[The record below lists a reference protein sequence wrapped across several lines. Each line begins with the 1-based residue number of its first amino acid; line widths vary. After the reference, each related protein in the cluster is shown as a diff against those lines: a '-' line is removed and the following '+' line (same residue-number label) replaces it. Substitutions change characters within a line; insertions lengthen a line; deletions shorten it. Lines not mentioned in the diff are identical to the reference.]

1 MRILLSNDDGIH
13 ARGLSALRE
22 ALAPLCELW
31 VVAPALQ
38 QSASSH
44 SLTLH
49 TILRRHRLEE
59 RVFAVEGT
67 PADSVLMAINGLMQA
82 APPDLVIS
90 GINHGPNMGE
100 DVHYSGTVAAAIEA
114 AILGVPAI
122 AVSVAAFRE
131 QVFSGATHFLRE
143 LVAHHPERLT
153 QPGTLLN
160 VNVPNL
166 PPEAIRGVAVTRLG
180 SRFYGDVILRKEDP
194 RGREYFWIGGEA
206 PTWREGEDSDFHAVH
221 NRREISVTPLAL
233 DLTDHAGRARLAPW
247 AEPWTPA

>member
-13 ARGLSALRE
+13 ARGLIALRE

-31 VVAPALQ
+31 VVAPASQ

-49 TILRRHRLEE
+49 TILRRHRLEA
-59 RVFAVEGT
+59 RVYAVDGT
-67 PADSVLMAINGLMQA
+67 PADSVLMAINGLMA
-82 APPDLVIS
+82 ASPPDLVIS

-114 AILGVPAI
+114 AILGVPAV

-131 QVFSGATHFLRE
+131 QVFTGATDFLCR
-143 LVAHHPERLT
+143 LVAEHPGHLT
-153 QPGTLLN
+153 APGTLLN
-160 VNVPNL
+160 INVPNL
-166 PPEAIRGVAVTRLG
+166 PTEEIRGVSVTRLG
-180 SRFYGDVILRKEDP
+180 SRYYGDVILRKEDP
-194 RGREYFWIGGEA
+194 RGREYFWIGGEE

-221 NRREISVTPLAL
+221 SRREISVTPLAL
-233 DLTDHAGRARLAPW
+233 DLTDHARRAGLAAW
-247 AEPWTPA
+247 AEDWR